1 MGKGVKGPSG
11 RVKAALADL
20 HQPKHRDATP
30 RTRKWIEDGADVLLS
45 PQPRS
50 NKTVI
55 DDVCGN
61 GLPRVKRGAQIQ
73 YVSSIF
79 SPDSPAHVL
88 SRGKGEEGAG
98 TQVRERG
105 GPDDSREEDSAP
117 KRHKRVLASYHAMKK
132 VVDKLD
138 TARTGSITGR
148 DLENAMGKL
157 GIQMRRSDF
166 SRLAGEIDPDSH
178 SQYRALD
185 TKPHGLNPLE
195 EGSSRRRKG
204 DIASLPKI
212 GRKGGQHE
220 ATQQHSKL
228 SWRSLLEKK
237 VCRNWK
243 QLQRAFKLLDT
254 QRSRLIDMH
263 VLIPTLEAHNI
274 FLQTHEVDAL
284 YLQLG
289 VGRSGKVDYVE
300 FLKSFAGAA
309 LARTGANSAPPDL
322 VLSKNRL
329 NPLPSD
335 VETYL
340 RSSAVHWRAIRWLLP
355 MLLAFL
361 THNTISVKPHQFTGN
376 PDTQEL

>member
-1 MGKGVKGPSG
+1 MQGPSG

-20 HQPKHRDATP
+20 HQPQRRDATP

-50 NKTVI
+50 NEAVI
-55 DDVCGN
+55 DDVCDN
-61 GLPRVKRGAQIQ
+61 GLPRVRRGAQIQ
-73 YVSSIF
+73 YVSSIL
-79 SPDSPAHVL
+79 SPDSPAHL
-88 SRGKGEEGAG
+88 LPRRKGEEGAG
-98 TQVRERG
+98 TQAQERG
-105 GPDDSREEDSAP
+105 GPHDSREEAAP

-138 TARTGSITGR
+138 TARTGSITAR

-166 SRLAGEIDPDSH
+166 SRLAGEVDPDSH
-178 SQYRALD
+178 LQYQALD
-185 TKPHGLNPLE
+185 TNPHGLPLLE
-195 EGSSRRRKG
+195 EGPSRRRKG

-212 GRKGGQHE
+212 GRKGGQRE
-220 ATQQHSKL
+220 ATQPHSKL

-243 QLQRAFKLLDT
+243 QLQRAFKRLDT

-322 VLSKNRL
+322 VLSKNGL
-329 NPLPSD
+329 MPLPSD

-340 RSSAVHWRAIRWLLP
+340 RSSAVHWRAIRWSCP
-355 MLLAFL
+355 CC
-361 THNTISVKPHQFTGN
+361 
-376 PDTQEL
+376 